1 MTDKE
6 GKSAL
11 AYACYQGH
19 LNVARELIA
28 RGAQCDLLDKEGVA
42 AIHWAALEVSVTCT
56 KHMAIGVFLFL
67 ILILSYRD
75 M

>member
-56 KHMAIGVFLFL
+56 KQHSDWIVFDCDIDPLL
-67 ILILSYRD
+67 
-75 M
+75 